1 MVIKMLQYPW
11 QPYNSSYIDI
21 SNYINLFSSG
31 IEISKNIDEVVSSA
45 CAYMID
51 NHLRHQI
58 NDTIHLSIQNAL
70 RHALR
75 HPDDLSR
82 ETKAL
87 ARDRIPSS
95 AQDDKTLQFLIAF
108 MYEKDI
114 AFDQF
119 VNSVKETIY
128 YARSLYGVGPL
139 KYYATDPS
147 DSLDKFLNE
156 CSENASEVVEVLAIS
171 RSKIGNFAEKSDFI
185 RDWALIN
192 LGKKTG
198 LEITANGNPFE
209 VGLDGDN
216 REYSELLANQSI
228 KKERLQGLRVVTLH
242 RRSTVADDVT
252 ITAKNGPSQI
262 RIKTS
267 STVWGS
273 PFVLAKDAS
282 RTITKAEMAYDIE
295 STPILLPVAKRELPD
310 IADLDVGVVES
321 VNLADLF
328 DGIRIAI
335 TATSADTDKVTVSVN
350 SSQNSMGVTGVAVG
364 TSKITV
370 TGTNEAGATTVDFD
384 VTVTSTD

>member
-1 MVIKMLQYPW
+1 MLQYPW
-11 QPYNSSYIDI
+11 EPHNTLRSDR
-21 SNYINLFSSG
+21 SNYSKLFSKG
-31 IEISKNIDEVVSSA
+31 LDNLDNIDEVIKSA
-45 CAYMID
+45 CSYVID
-51 NHLRHQI
+51 YNLNYQI

-70 RHALR
+70 QHIDDD
-75 HPDDLSR
+75 DDLST

-95 AQDDKTLQFLIAF
+95 AQNDKTLQFLIAF

-114 AFDQF
+114 AFDNLVESIKGRIYFSARKNKYFAQF
-119 VNSVKETIY
+119 HQIEI
-128 YARSLYGVGPL
+128 
-139 KYYATDPS
+139 
-147 DSLDKFLNE
+147 DSFLDE
-156 CSENASEVVEVLAIS
+156 CGENASEIVEILAIA

-209 VGLDGDN
+209 IGLDGDN
-216 REYSELLANQSI
+216 REYSQLLANQSI
-228 KKERLQGLRVVTLH
+228 KKERLQGLRVVTLR

-282 RTITKAEMAYDIE
+282 RMITKTEMAYDIE
-295 STPILLPVAKRELPD
+295 SVPILLPVAKREMLD
-310 IADLDVGVVES
+310 ITDLNVGVVES
-321 VNLADLF
+321 VNLANLF
-328 DGIRIAI
+328 DGIRITI

-364 TSKITV
+364 TTKITV
-370 TGTNEAGATTVDFD
+370 TATNEAGATTVDFD